1 MQAAIG
7 DRIEA
12 WVPITEAQ
20 LASQIPR
27 TQAEEEAEAAAE
39 AEGVGVRRVQYRA
52 VLLGRG
58 PQRAA
63 VHAIMTQGAV
73 RKQRSDVLT
82 AEVTVVMT
90 RVYRR
95 TRWCIGL

>member
-7 DRIEA
+7 RRIEA

-20 LASQIPR
+20 LAAQVPH
-27 TQAEEEAEAAAE
+27 TLAEEEAEAAAE
-39 AEGVGVRRVQYRA
+39 AEGVAVRRLQYRA
-52 VLLGRG
+52 VPPGRG

-73 RKQRSDVLT
+73 RKQRPDALV
-82 AEVTVVMT
+82 AEVTVVMFHA
-90 RVYRR
+90 
-95 TRWCIGL
+95 